1 MSQSDKTIHLFIK
14 IILVLIV
21 NVLFGKSFLEIENK
35 SNEIKIS
42 DSSNIATNST
52 KKETTTI
59 FISEDAN
66 VYGAENIFIQT
77 KNCQKKIKKNIA
89 KLSSKKQYKSISKKK
104 QIHTK
109 VVIPQKKF
117 HNTPQ
122 DCFFKNLLSANAN
135 LLNTSY
141 HFKFLHIGNI
151 CLQKSLLF
159 ITKRNDQYYL
169 DSKFR
174 LTTLINLSDRAPPV

>member
-1 MSQSDKTIHLFIK
+1 MFHFEKMTRLFIK
-14 IILVLIV
+14 IFLVLIT
-21 NVLFGKSFLEIENK
+21 NVLFGKSDLEIENK

-42 DSSNIATNST
+42 DSSSIATNST
-52 KKETTTI
+52 KKDAITI

-89 KLSSKKQYKSISKKK
+89 KLSSKKQYKSINNKKK
-104 QIHTK
+104 IHSK
-109 VVIPQKKF
+109 AVAPQKKI
-117 HNTPQ
+117 HNTLQ
-122 DCFFKNLLSANAN
+122 DYFFKNLLSENAN

-141 HFKFLHIGNI
+141 PFKFLHIGNI
-151 CLQKSLLF
+151 YLQKSLLF
-159 ITKRNDQYYL
+159 ISKRNDQYYL